1 MKTLSFLALAIIM
14 LIFWAGFT
22 MIAAWSVVFLWNSA
36 LELTGNTEP
45 QMSFSSVWLV
55 VLIVCIMNVLLRK

>member
-1 MKTLSFLALAIIM
+1 M